1 MAKRRSQPQEKSCS
15 AVSSEDEEPLFIS
28 QLLDWWSYK
37 KPSPRNDFV
46 TGGFEL
52 PIEDESSEDGGLDSE
67 TMCPHQSCS
76 VSEKLKAVRGF
87 GPSGDLRP
95 WLRGQFSSPGRS
107 GCWRCRKVE
116 HEQSA
121 NVKFF
126 FDRADKV
133 RREHAASTGVIK
145 SSGDISWKED
155 KAAPSGSILYVSD
168 SFETLTEDN
177 VNLEHKS
184 SSKDTNL
191 VETKITLDAAD
202 WFGQQVDTHTKVP
215 SRVKVPRNLFRKAR
229 LFRQLKQ
236 WRPKLPIIAENDEE
250 SETGQSETGEL
261 VEDVL
266 FWERIVQL
274 KKKEVFEERA
284 KQLSLKILNLVL
296 DRLLTEKPVASS
308 PLNPNAEAWSPSSCP
323 TKLPNCREP
332 SSLVPKDD
340 HYSITSSQEAA
351 ASFSQESDTSPSMS
365 RVSQEVWAD
374 KRRMEDWEKERKEEE
389 RMLEE
394 RRAAEERMLEKMI
407 EEGEM
412 IDKEKRMLEEE
423 RMAAEDMEERE
434 RDYRALGFDVRL
446 EETRFIEETKEQRR
460 KVLKLVSEE

>member
-1 MAKRRSQPQEKSCS
+1 MAKKRSQSQEKSCS
-15 AVSSEDEEPLFIS
+15 AVSTEDEEPLFIS

-37 KPSPRNDFV
+37 KPSPRNSFA
-46 TGGFEL
+46 TSGFEL
-52 PIEDESSEDGGLDSE
+52 PIECESSEVGSVNSGFSE
-67 TMCPHQSCS
+67 TICPHQSCS

-87 GPSGDLRP
+87 GPSEDLRP
-95 WLRGQFSSPGRS
+95 WLRGQFSSPGRN
-107 GCWRCRKVE
+107 GCWRCRQAE

-168 SFETLTEDN
+168 SFETLPEDD

-191 VETKITLDAAD
+191 AETKITLDAAD

-296 DRLLTEKPVASS
+296 DRLLTEKPFASS

-323 TKLPNCREP
+323 TTLPTCREP

-340 HYSITSSQEAA
+340 HGCPGRISNVHLPPAFTPLSRSLHSPKSSQQFKMTTEG
-351 ASFSQESDTSPSMS
+351 SFVLLPATS
-365 RVSQEVWAD
+365 
-374 KRRMEDWEKERKEEE
+374 
-389 RMLEE
+389 
-394 RRAAEERMLEKMI
+394 
-407 EEGEM
+407 
-412 IDKEKRMLEEE
+412 
-423 RMAAEDMEERE
+423 
-434 RDYRALGFDVRL
+434 ALLSVPVPNSS
-446 EETRFIEETKEQRR
+446 
-460 KVLKLVSEE
+460 VLIPI